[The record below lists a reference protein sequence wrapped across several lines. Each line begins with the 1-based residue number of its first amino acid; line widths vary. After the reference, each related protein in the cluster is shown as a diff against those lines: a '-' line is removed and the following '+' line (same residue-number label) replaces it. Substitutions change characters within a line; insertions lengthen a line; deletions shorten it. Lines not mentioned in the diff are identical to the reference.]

1 MANIMMTDVCNLSC
15 PYCFANEF
23 VNKDRNEITEENFD
37 KAVDFI
43 VGDGSRSSI
52 GLIGGE
58 PTIHSRFE
66 YFVRKLINDDRV
78 KTIVVYTNGI
88 AIDKYW
94 DIITHNKI
102 RLLINCNSPSD
113 IGDHNYKKLCENLD
127 RLLIDKEFKNY
138 VTLGINMYGANFE
151 YAYMLELLRKYN
163 FHHVRVSITVPNMDA
178 GRNVDAHK
186 YFLKMKP
193 RMLEFFNELMQCEI
207 IPNFDCNKIPSCLLE
222 NEEIC
227 KFDKFLSNSFIKENI
242 GKSNISNKNVFCSP
256 VIDIRQDLTAVRCF
270 GLSKC
275 TKVSISD
282 FYGIKDLEKYY
293 IGMIDAYAY
302 NTVYSP
308 KCKDCYSRKTLQC
321 SGGCLAFKIKE
332 ILTAQNFVAKQME
345 GI

>member
-1 MANIMMTDVCNLSC
+1 MANIMMTDVCNLNC

-43 VGDGSRSSI
+43 VGDGSRFSV

-127 RLLIDKEFKNY
+127 RLLIDKEFK
-138 VTLGINMYGANFE
+138 
-151 YAYMLELLRKYN
+151 
-163 FHHVRVSITVPNMDA
+163 
-178 GRNVDAHK
+178 
-186 YFLKMKP
+186 
-193 RMLEFFNELMQCEI
+193 
-207 IPNFDCNKIPSCLLE
+207 KI
-222 NEEIC
+222 
-227 KFDKFLSNSFIKENI
+227 
-242 GKSNISNKNVFCSP
+242 
-256 VIDIRQDLTAVRCF
+256 
-270 GLSKC
+270 
-275 TKVSISD
+275 
-282 FYGIKDLEKYY
+282 
-293 IGMIDAYAY
+293 
-302 NTVYSP
+302 
-308 KCKDCYSRKTLQC
+308 
-321 SGGCLAFKIKE
+321 
-332 ILTAQNFVAKQME
+332 
-345 GI
+345 